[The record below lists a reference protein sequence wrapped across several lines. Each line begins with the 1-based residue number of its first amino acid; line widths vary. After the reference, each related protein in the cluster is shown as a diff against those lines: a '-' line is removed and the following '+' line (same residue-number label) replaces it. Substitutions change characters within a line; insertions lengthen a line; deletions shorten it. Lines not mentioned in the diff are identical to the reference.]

1 MSYFDEIS
9 AVLDRLETLRHR
21 GVGAAGEAVQSEKL
35 ALLPWRDQARA
46 TEDCTLMAVALANN
60 AGGQVILGVE
70 AEGEIT
76 GVGDLDSG
84 RLVRDVFALTRP
96 GIVVELQ
103 ALPRGDKTVWVMGVQ
118 AGTSIHATAD
128 GRRLRRVGG
137 ENLPITPDQDA
148 LLLFGKMDSDP
159 GDLPVT
165 GASLRDIDPLQMAY
179 LREILRRRHD
189 QGEIHGLADDEILGT
204 LGLLTERGEPRQAAL
219 LLLGNRSF
227 LSHHLPQVEVT
238 YIHYGSDEEPDQQ
251 EHLCLPLLH
260 TLSRLTDL
268 IEAHN
273 RFVTFRQGLFHHKV
287 KDFDEQVYREALV
300 NALVHR
306 DYSRR
311 EGAVYIHHY
320 ADRMEI
326 SNPGGFVGGVAPH
339 NILYHAPRHRN
350 RRLAE
355 ALQHLG
361 LMERGGHGVN
371 RLYRLLLRRGKEPPL
386 YEDHPESV
394 VLTLQGGSMDERFAA
409 FVAEEEQKGQV
420 FTLDFLI
427 VLFHLKHQRT
437 VDQATAATLCQRP
450 ARAVGTSLSR
460 MVDLGYLERV
470 LGNRGQTSS
479 YRLSPRLYSIFQQ
492 EMAYFRDRGLEGR
505 RQKVLVLEVATE
517 LGSLSLEN
525 IQELCGTDAAGAR
538 SLVASL
544 VDEGRLELSREDSPP
559 RYIARSLRPGPAQ

>member
-1 MSYFDEIS
+1 MIYLKEIS
-9 AVLDRLETLRHR
+9 EVLDRLESLRDR
-21 GVGAAGEAVQSEKL
+21 GVGAAGEAVSHERL
-35 ALLPWRDQARA
+35 ALLPWRDQVQTTEAA
-46 TEDCTLMAVALANN
+46 TLLAVSLANH

-70 AEGEIT
+70 PEGGIT
-76 GVGDLDSG
+76 GVGDLDQG
-84 RLVRDVFALTRP
+84 RMVRDVFALTRP

-103 ALPRGDKTVWVMGVQ
+103 ELPRGEKTVWVMGVP
-118 AGTSIHATAD
+118 AGSSIHATAD
-128 GRRLRRVGG
+128 GRRVRRVGS

-159 GDLPVT
+159 GDQPVA
-165 GASLRDIDPLQMAY
+165 GATLRDINPLQMAY

-189 QGEIHGLADDEILGT
+189 QGEILGLADEEILAT

-219 LLLGNRSF
+219 LLLGNRDF
-227 LSHHLPQVEVT
+227 LSHHLPQVEVV
-238 YIHYGSDEEPDQQ
+238 YIHYGPDEEPDQQ
-251 EHLCLPLLH
+251 EHLCLPILH

-268 IEAHN
+268 IEAKN

-287 KDFDEQVYREALV
+287 KDFDEEVYREALV

-306 DYSRR
+306 DYGRR
-311 EGAVYIHHY
+311 DGAVYLHHY
-320 ADRMEI
+320 PDRMEI
-326 SNPGGFVGGVAPH
+326 SNPGGFVGGVATH

-355 ALQHLG
+355 ALQQLG

-386 YEDHPESV
+386 YEDTPDSV
-394 VLTLQGGSMDERFAA
+394 VLTLQGGTMDERFAA

-427 VLFHLKHQRT
+427 LLFHLKRHRT
-437 VDQATAATLCQRP
+437 IDQATAATLCQRP
-450 ARAVGTSLSR
+450 TRAVGTSLSR

-505 RQKVLVLEVATE
+505 RQKMLVVEVAIE
-517 LGSLSLEN
+517 LGSLSLDN
-525 IQELCGTDAAGAR
+525 IQELCGTDLAGAK
-538 SLVASL
+538 SLAETL
-544 VDEGRLELSREDSPP
+544 VEEGRLQVNRDTSPP
-559 RYIARSLRPGPAQ
+559 RYVPHPHRPAPD